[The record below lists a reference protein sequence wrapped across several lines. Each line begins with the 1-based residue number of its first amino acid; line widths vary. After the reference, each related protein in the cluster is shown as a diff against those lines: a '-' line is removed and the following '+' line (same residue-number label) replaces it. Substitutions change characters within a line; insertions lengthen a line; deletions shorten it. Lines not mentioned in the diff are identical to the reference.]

1 MFMCIMK
8 ISNSRNDILD
18 FDIRDIKSEV
28 QEFNLDFMFSEII
41 EF

>member
-1 MFMCIMK
+1 MK